1 MSSTL
6 KGLRGSNNTLQQIT
20 AGEKHESAVPQG
32 IEKINCDKIQQDTI
46 EWTIIGKD
54 EVGSSNLPSSSKKP
68 LKSLDLGGFFIPDGS
83 LERRGPVEDRIS
95 GIQSFRGLSA
105 GADLA
110 WMLGDGGVSL
120 PHR

>member
-1 MSSTL
+1 MALTKGLSKGLSSTL

-54 EVGSSNLPSSSKKP
+54 EVGGSNPPSSSNIKH
-68 LKSLDLGGFFIPDGS
+68 LKLRF
-83 LERRGPVEDRIS
+83 
-95 GIQSFRGLSA
+95 
-105 GADLA
+105 
-110 WMLGDGGVSL
+110 
-120 PHR
+120 